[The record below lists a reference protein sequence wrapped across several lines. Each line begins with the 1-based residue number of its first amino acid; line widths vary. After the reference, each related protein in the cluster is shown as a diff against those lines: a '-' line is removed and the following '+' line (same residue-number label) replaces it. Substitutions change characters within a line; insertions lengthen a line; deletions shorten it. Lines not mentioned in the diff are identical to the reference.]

1 MEDFKSEIK
10 RLVFA
15 VLSILVLVF
24 VFSTCKKTETKTL
37 EVTASAY
44 NSLPEQ
50 THRDHANIGAWGDTL
65 KPGMKVIAVS
75 RDLIEVGLTRN
86 ELVKI
91 EGFPGK
97 FRVLDKMNQRWKQKI
112 DIYMGI
118 NRQRAKEWGVRE
130 VTISWEVEKNGRSK

>member
-1 MEDFKSEIK
+1 MNFQSEIK
-10 RLVFA
+10 RRIISFLW
-15 VLSILVLVF
+15 ILMLLF
-24 VFSTCKKTETKTL
+24 VFSACKKTETKEL

-44 NSLPEQ
+44 NSVPEQ

-75 RDLIEVGLTRN
+75 RDLIEMGLTRN
-86 ELVKI
+86 ELVEI

-97 FRVLDKMNQRWKQKI
+97 FRVLDKMNKRWTQKI
-112 DIYMGI
+112 DIYMGA

-130 VTISWEVEKNGRSK
+130 VKISWEVEKGNRE